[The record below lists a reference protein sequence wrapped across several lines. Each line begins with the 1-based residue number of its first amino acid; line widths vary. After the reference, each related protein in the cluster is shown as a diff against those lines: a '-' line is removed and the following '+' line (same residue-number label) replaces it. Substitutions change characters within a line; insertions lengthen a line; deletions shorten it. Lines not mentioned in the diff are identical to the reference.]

1 MILPKERDG
10 DENNMTTEKDW
21 SLLNGLALAYIGDA
35 IYEVYIRDYL
45 IQSGKTRPNQLHK
58 SATKYVSAKAQNAL
72 MQQML
77 AVEGLLTENEITM
90 YKRGRN
96 SKSHTSAKNA
106 DITTYRVATG
116 FESLMGYLHLS
127 KQTKRMEELIQW
139 CIQQTEEDQN
149 EQSKK

>member
-58 SATKYVSAKAQNAL
+58 SATKYVSAKAQAAL
-72 MQQML
+72 INLML
-77 AVEGLLTENEITM
+77 EENILSDEEIRI
-90 YKRGRN
+90 YKNGRN
-96 SKSHTSAKNA
+96 AKKYTKAKN
-106 DITTYRVATG
+106 TSVLTYHMSTG
-116 FESLMGYLHLS
+116 FEALIGYLDI
-127 KQTKRMEELIQW
+127 KKDQKRLEELILW
-139 CIQQTEEDQN
+139 CIKKVESGETDA
-149 EQSKK
+149 EQFE